1 MPEGLYQA
9 GIQSG
14 FLSPRGNDAYAAVL
28 RLFII
33 MKDEKKTKNQLI
45 EELEMLRRENAE
57 LSEAIRT
64 PLESSL
70 NITRYKRVKESLE
83 EVIGLT
89 EQEKAKT
96 ASIIA
101 AIGDGVSIQDRN
113 FRILYQN
120 QAQMEIVGGDKRGGF
135 CYISYAHNAGVC
147 EGCPVEASFRDGEI
161 HRLEKSL
168 PGNRGYIEIKSS
180 PLFDSSGNVI
190 AGIEVVRDI
199 TERKRIEKT
208 LADSEKR
215 YRMLFESAG
224 DAIFILGAEGKN
236 KGRIIDANKAA
247 AEIHGYTIGELLTM
261 KITDLDTPETAKKA
275 PQRIKRILKGEQIKE
290 EATHCTKNG
299 EIVYMDIIASLIEL
313 DGHKYILAFDRDIT
327 RRKIIEQERETLINE
342 LKDALENI
350 KKLRGLIPI
359 CAWCKK
365 IRDDKG
371 YWEKVEEYIQKHAHV
386 SFTHGICPECLEK
399 EDPELFKIIKNDPE
413 KNHGIMKKKLT

>member
-1 MPEGLYQA
+1 
-9 GIQSG
+9 
-14 FLSPRGNDAYAAVL
+14 
-28 RLFII
+28 

-45 EELEMLRRENAE
+45 EELELLRRQNAE
-57 LSEAIRT
+57 LAEAIK
-64 PLESSL
+64 PPPKSSL
-70 NITRYKRVKESLE
+70 NITRYKKVKDSLE

-113 FRILYQN
+113 FRVLYHN
-120 QAQMEIVGGDKRGGF
+120 QAHMDMVGGDKRGGF
-135 CYISYAHNAGVC
+135 CYIAYAHNAGIC

-161 HRLEKSL
+161 HRLEKSM
-168 PGNRGYIEIKSS
+168 PANRGHIEIKSS
-180 PLFDSSGNVI
+180 PLFDNSGNII

-215 YRMLFESAG
+215 YRMLFENAG
-224 DAIFILGAEGKN
+224 DAIFILDAEGKN

-247 AEIHGYTIGELLTM
+247 AEIHGYTIEELRTM
-261 KITDLDTPETAKKA
+261 KITDLDTPETAQKA
-275 PQRIKRILKGEQIKE
+275 PERIKLILTGEQIKV
-290 EATHCTKNG
+290 EATHYTRDGKIIYV
-299 EIVYMDIIASLIEL
+299 EIIAGLIEL

-327 RRKIIEQERETLINE
+327 RRKLIEQERETLIHE
-342 LKDALENI
+342 LQDALENV
-350 KKLRGLIPI
+350 KTLRGLIPI

-365 IRDDKG
+365 IRDDEG
-371 YWEKVEEYIQKHAHV
+371 YWEKVEDYIQQHAHV

-399 EDPELFKIIKNDPE
+399 EDPELFEIIKGDPE
-413 KNHGIMKKKLT
+413 INDKLMKKKLTE